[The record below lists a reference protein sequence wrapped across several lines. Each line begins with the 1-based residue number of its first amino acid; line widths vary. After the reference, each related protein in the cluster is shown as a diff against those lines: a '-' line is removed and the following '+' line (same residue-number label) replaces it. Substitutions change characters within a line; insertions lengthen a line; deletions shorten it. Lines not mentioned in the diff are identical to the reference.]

1 MARSSTWTGWISF
14 AGWLMVI
21 VGMIDFFEGL
31 IALIR
36 GSYYAVTPNQIVVF
50 DLTTWGWIMLIWG
63 IILVIAGLGLLS
75 GSGWAR
81 WFTIVVAG
89 LNFILQ
95 LGFVGSAAYPL
106 WALTGQALTLV
117 VLYALIVRWNDARPE
132 ATLA

>member
-21 VGMIDFFEGL
+21 VGFIDFFEGL
-31 IALIR
+31 IAIIR
-36 GSYYAVTPNQIVVF
+36 GSYYAVTPNQIVVVN
-50 DLTTWGWIMLIWG
+50 LTTWGWIMLLWG
-63 IILVIAGLGLLS
+63 IVLVLAGLGLLS

-81 WFTIVVAG
+81 WFTIIVAG

-95 LGFVGSAAYPL
+95 LGFVGSSSYPL

-117 VLYALIVRWNDARPE
+117 ILYAVTVRWNDARPE